1 MLAILGGAIIGGAIV
16 GSAIIGSARRLR
28 MPAADGDKSA
38 MIVIFLFEGACNGNE
53 RDLFL
58 YLMLVTRE
66 WY

>member
-1 MLAILGGAIIGGAIV
+1 MGRFVAKEVFVAGEMCVLLNTTLV
-16 GSAIIGSARRLR
+16 T
-28 MPAADGDKSA
+28 PAADGDKSA

-53 RDLFL
+53 HDLFL